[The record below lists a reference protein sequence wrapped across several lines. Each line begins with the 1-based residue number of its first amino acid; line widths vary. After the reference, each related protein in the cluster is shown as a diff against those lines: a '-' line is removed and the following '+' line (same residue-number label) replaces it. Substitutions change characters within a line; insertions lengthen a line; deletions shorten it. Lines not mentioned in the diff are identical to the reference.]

1 MERVEPFFRDNDSDS
16 GKRNDSQDSFDTAEL
31 HKWLSGGGPS
41 STEVTVVGD
50 VLLTTED
57 QTTSENQKAQAMV
70 LCVEAQEGIQ
80 MEFRKTFDKLG
91 WRARMVKSS
100 EIALEMARER
110 SPDFIVYDADGQGRE
125 SLDVFFELDR
135 ISSLG
140 RKAPRGLLLLGPK
153 QVKLESTL
161 TDSMRQRYDI
171 LHKPLKMREVKTSML
186 ACSIRD

>member
-1 MERVEPFFRDNDSDS
+1 
-16 GKRNDSQDSFDTAEL
+16 
-31 HKWLSGGGPS
+31 
-41 STEVTVVGD
+41 
-50 VLLTTED
+50 
-57 QTTSENQKAQAMV
+57 
-70 LCVEAQEGIQ
+70 
-80 MEFRKTFDKLG
+80 
-91 WRARMVKSS
+91 MVKSS

-161 TDSMRQRYDI
+161 TDSMRQRYDL

>member
-1 MERVEPFFRDNDSDS
+1 MERVEQFFRDNDSES
-16 GKRNDSQDSFDTAEL
+16 GKRSDSQDAFDTAEL

-41 STEVTVVGD
+41 STEVTVVDAGS
-50 VLLTTED
+50 LKAEPSMA
-57 QTTSENQKAQAMV
+57 SENEKVQAMV

-80 MEFRKTFDKLG
+80 AEFRKTFDKIG

-140 RKAPRGLLLLGPK
+140 RKPPRGLLLLGPK

-161 TDSMRQRYDI
+161 TNSMRERYDI
-171 LHKPLKMREVKTSML
+171 LHKPLRMREVKTSML